1 MIIDHP
7 IFLES
12 IRYIRSNLR
21 VNNFNYLEKKVLERL
36 VHTSGDFNIQTL
48 LEFSEKA
55 CEKGIQ
61 SLKAGAPIL
70 TDTDMAAAA
79 IKSMAANTT
88 GNKVFSA
95 KKWFDN
101 NKNSGLTKTAYGIQK
116 GWVELSANYFG
127 IKSPIL
133 VIGSSPTALVNL
145 LDFLRDSQDSPS
157 LIIGMP
163 VGFIGVQKSK
173 EKLLSTKYP
182 RIVVNSTRGGAA
194 MAAAAVNALL
204 RESIKTNF

>member
-1 MIIDHP
+1 MIKDHP

-12 IRYIRSNLR
+12 IKYIRSNLR

-204 RESIKTNF
+204 RESI